1 MTKLHNAQKA
11 LNKAKSI
18 AVLTG
23 AGISQ
28 ESGIPTF
35 RAKEGLWRNYHPEEL
50 ATPQAYK
57 QNPHLVWEWY
67 KMRFDIINKA
77 KPNQAHKLLK
87 QLENQTQLT
96 IVTQNVDG
104 LHTKANSSS
113 VLELH
118 GNLTQSRCENCHT
131 LSPLQP
137 NFDIPPKCK
146 HCNTRARPN
155 VVWFGESLDQ
165 NILSNAINAFTNA
178 DLALIIG
185 TSAVVE
191 PAASLARLAKQQ
203 GTYLIE
209 INPNKTPLSNLT
221 NLSLQTTA
229 SQGLSSLLNPHSNAA
244 VEKTT

>member
-1 MTKLHNAQKA
+1 MTKLQNAQEA

-35 RAKEGLWRNYHPEEL
+35 RAKEGLWRNYRPEDL
-50 ATPQAYK
+50 ATPHAYK
-57 QNPHLVWEWY
+57 QTPYLVWEWY

-77 KPNQAHKLLK
+77 KPNQAHNLLK
-87 QLENQTQLT
+87 QLEKQAQLT

-104 LHTKANSSS
+104 LHTKANSSC

-118 GNLTQSRCENCHT
+118 GNLTQARCESCHK

-155 VVWFGESLDQ
+155 VVWFGENLNQ
-165 NILSNAINAFTNA
+165 GVLNQAINTFATS

-191 PAASLARLAKQQ
+191 PAASLARLAKEQ
-203 GTYLIE
+203 GAYLIE
-209 INPNKTPLSNLT
+209 INPDKTPLSHLT
-221 NLSLQTTA
+221 ELSLQTTA
-229 SQGLSSLLNPHSNAA
+229 SQGLALLIKPYSNAA